1 MDGSSMGNLL
11 EGMQAFKKMRKRFY
25 DAVIRMEQ
33 KLGKEPEELSEFAGS
48 KNVLNL
54 GMIQG
59 QFYASM
65 HSCQV
70 YQLGD
75 GYYSQSIFPVA
86 FPIHVFCEQILS
98 TFSGSY
104 MRFCLFW
111 TQGLGSLLS

>member
-54 GMIQG
+54 G
-59 QFYASM
+59 
-65 HSCQV
+65 H
-70 YQLGD
+70 D
-75 GYYSQSIFPVA
+75 PRSILC
-86 FPIHVFCEQILS
+86 IHALLPSIS
-98 TFSGSY
+98 T
-104 MRFCLFW
+104 RRRL
-111 TQGLGSLLS
+111 LLSIHFPRCFSDTCIL